1 MSEPE
6 AKKQKKEELEP
17 YVPKNILLTGGAGEI
32 VCHWTV
38 YRSIGGWSRSVC
50 FASQR
55 PTDRFAVPR
64 ACPSHLINFLLI
76 LFC

>member
-38 YRSIGGWSRSVC
+38 YRSIGG
-50 FASQR
+50 
-55 PTDRFAVPR
+55 
-64 ACPSHLINFLLI
+64 
-76 LFC
+76 